1 LRAADPYRA
10 VIQHLSFDGRW
21 IKAGQKRYSVDD
33 IDHVWVIGGGKAGS
47 AMASAVERILG
58 KRVSGG
64 LVNVP
69 EGTKTKL
76 RRIELNASGHP
87 IPDERGAAGAR
98 RMLDIAR
105 GAGPRDLLVCVISGG
120 GSAML
125 PVPAPPLTLEQKQE
139 ITQKLLRSGATIH
152 EMNIARKHLSL
163 IKGGQLAQAA
173 WPAAVLTLTLS
184 DVVGDDPEVIGSGPT
199 VADRS
204 SREDGM
210 SILRRYG
217 IEVPET
223 AFRETP
229 KPGETKLADGHY
241 EIVGNN
247 RQAIDAAAAEARKL
261 GYRTTV
267 LSTSIQGETREIAG
281 MHAAIARE
289 VLATG
294 QPVKPPACLLSGGE
308 TTVTVRGNGLG
319 GRNQEFVLAAALAL
333 DGVEP
338 VTILSAGT
346 DGIDGPTDAAGA
358 VADPTTMA
366 RATGLGLDSRQFLDE
381 NDSYH
386 FFEPLDCLI
395 KTGPTGTN
403 VMDIRVML
411 VGLKPSARLLR
422 QEVEIQNLLQAER
435 ARGGKRSSGNSV
447 LTDAWTTPRS

>member
-1 LRAADPYRA
+1 LTRSRNHALRIFRAALRGADPYRA

-58 KRVSGG
+58 KGVSGG

-210 SILRRYG
+210 SILRRHG

-223 AFRETP
+223 AFR
-229 KPGETKLADGHY
+229 
-241 EIVGNN
+241 
-247 RQAIDAAAAEARKL
+247 
-261 GYRTTV
+261 
-267 LSTSIQGETREIAG
+267 
-281 MHAAIARE
+281 
-289 VLATG
+289 
-294 QPVKPPACLLSGGE
+294 
-308 TTVTVRGNGLG
+308 
-319 GRNQEFVLAAALAL
+319 
-333 DGVEP
+333 
-338 VTILSAGT
+338 
-346 DGIDGPTDAAGA
+346 
-358 VADPTTMA
+358 
-366 RATGLGLDSRQFLDE
+366 
-381 NDSYH
+381 
-386 FFEPLDCLI
+386 
-395 KTGPTGTN
+395 
-403 VMDIRVML
+403 
-411 VGLKPSARLLR
+411 
-422 QEVEIQNLLQAER
+422 
-435 ARGGKRSSGNSV
+435 
-447 LTDAWTTPRS
+447 